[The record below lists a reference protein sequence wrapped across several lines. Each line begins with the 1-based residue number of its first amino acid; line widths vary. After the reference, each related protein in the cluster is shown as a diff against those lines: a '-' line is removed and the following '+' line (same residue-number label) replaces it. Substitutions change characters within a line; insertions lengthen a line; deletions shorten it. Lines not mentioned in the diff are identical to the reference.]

1 MGLSEFLKD
10 KESKNGFDL
19 EDPLKGFTSTVED
32 EQERITLSKEGKLPQ
47 GLITGYEELDKH
59 FRFKIGNLVIINGH
73 ANVGKS
79 FGVWYLMVISYRLYG
94 WRWIMFCAEN
104 VSADI
109 RVQLVEFICGKL
121 AKYIDDKVFKETLKD
136 VYDTFEIIEIDED
149 MDMEENLTNLLMVTE
164 KIMDNK
170 GNFQGILI
178 DPYNAV
184 DLDIANMDR
193 RLSIHDLHYSNAKRM
208 RKFGKKH
215 NVTFWVNM
223 HAVTEALRKTDSDGY
238 PIPPNPADTEG
249 GGKWFNRADE
259 FMTFHRYVQDSSRN
273 RTSEFHI
280 RKVKDTKTGGSPT
293 DLNNPPKLDWTK
305 QYDFHG
311 FYDDNNF
318 CPLAPLKKVG
328 LREKIEKFPEAENN
342 FDKQTGEVAPF

>member
-1 MGLSEFLKD
+1 M
-10 KESKNGFDL
+10 
-19 EDPLKGFTSTVED
+19 
-32 EQERITLSKEGKLPQ
+32 I
-47 GLITGYEELDKH
+47 
-59 FRFKIGNLVIINGH
+59 
-73 ANVGKS
+73 
-79 FGVWYLMVISYRLYG
+79 
-94 WRWIMFCAEN
+94 
-104 VSADI
+104 
-109 RVQLVEFICGKL
+109 
-121 AKYIDDKVFKETLKD
+121 
-136 VYDTFEIIEIDED
+136 
-149 MDMEENLTNLLMVTE
+149 
-164 KIMDNK
+164 
-170 GNFQGILI
+170 
-178 DPYNAV
+178 PYNAV

-273 RTSEFHI
+273 RTSEFHV

-318 CPLAPLKKVG
+318 CPLAPLEKVG
-328 LREKIEKFPEAENN
+328 IREKDENKFPEAENN
-342 FDKQTGEVAPF
+342 FENQTGDGAPF